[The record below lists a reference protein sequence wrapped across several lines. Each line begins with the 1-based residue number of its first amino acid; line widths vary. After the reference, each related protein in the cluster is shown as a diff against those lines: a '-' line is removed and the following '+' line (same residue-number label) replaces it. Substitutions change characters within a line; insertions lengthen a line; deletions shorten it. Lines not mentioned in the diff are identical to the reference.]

1 MKLSMSLKSPI
12 CVSIVVLVAASVF
25 STQANAGCSMYDTA
39 HFADGV
45 YQTIGFASAE
55 SVPESAMF
63 MRVSNDATARYS
75 IVGTW
80 KFKLLAEGNPGI
92 PDGTQLD
99 FGTVQWHDDG
109 TEFTISGS
117 RPPMAGD
124 VCMGAWKQTGRSTF
138 KLNHLAL
145 AWDNTGT
152 VFVGPATLVEFV
164 TVDRG
169 GDSYSGTF
177 TVDQYAVDEVTVLAH
192 VTGVVMATRMTA
204 D

>member
-1 MKLSMSLKSPI
+1 MKMRMPLKNSI
-12 CVSIVVLVAASVF
+12 GLTIVVVVAASAF
-25 STQANAGCSMYDTA
+25 STQANAACSMYDAA
-39 HFADGV
+39 HLTDGV
-45 YQTIGFASAE
+45 YQTIGF
-55 SVPESAMF
+55 SVPESGPESAKF
-63 MRVSNDATARYS
+63 VRVSNNATARYS

-80 KFKLLAEGNPGI
+80 KFKMLAEGNPGI
-92 PDGTQLD
+92 PDGAQLD
-99 FGTVQWHDDG
+99 FGTVQWHGDG
-109 TEFTISGS
+109 TEFMISGA
-117 RPPMAGD
+117 RPPMSGD

-152 VFVGPATLVEFV
+152 VFVGPATLVEYV

-177 TVDQYAVDEVTVLAH
+177 AVDQYALDEVTVLAH
-192 VTGVVMATRMTA
+192 VTGVVIATRMTA